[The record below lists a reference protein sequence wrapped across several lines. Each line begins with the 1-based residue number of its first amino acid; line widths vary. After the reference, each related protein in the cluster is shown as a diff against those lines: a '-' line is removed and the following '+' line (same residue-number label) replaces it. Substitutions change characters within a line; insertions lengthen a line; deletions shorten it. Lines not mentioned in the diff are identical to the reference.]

1 MIIKSETLTPGPL
14 IPIAEDDVKYLGP
27 I

>member
-1 MIIKSETLTPGPL
+1 MIIKSEIFTPGPL